1 MKKLLKIVRFV
12 VLIGVLSVLFC
23 ACHSLS
29 ADGNRVQ
36 KTLLSRQ
43 AEVQT
48 LLAQLQPLL
57 EKHKLDSLLPLSHAY
72 PEIVFYVY
80 DNHDLLF
87 WSHNWLVAN
96 GLYRVRYYS
105 AQVPVCAVQ

>member
-48 LLAQLQPLL
+48 LLAQLKPLL
-57 EKHKLDSLLPLSHAY
+57 DQHKLDSLLPISPASTD
-72 PEIVFYVY
+72 IVFYVY
-80 DNHDLLF
+80 ATPDLA
-87 WSHNWLVAN
+87 S
-96 GLYRVRYYS
+96 S
-105 AQVPVCAVQ
+105 